1 MFTIMATVMKANCVK
16 RVALIEDDASESLV
30 LRALIED
37 MGYEVVAEGGD
48 FDAAI
53 KACREMRPDI
63 AVMDVGLPGR
73 DGIEAASE
81 INRICP
87 TAILLVTGAE
97 DEETVKRAVNSGVMG
112 YLVKPVGGEL
122 RPAMELAMSRFMEF
136 NELRKENEDL
146 KNTIESRKIIEKA
159 KGLLMEKEKISE
171 AEAFSKIR
179 KISMDN
185 RKTMREVSEVIIAL
199 GAKAG

>member
-1 MFTIMATVMKANCVK
+1 MFTIMANVMTANCVK
-16 RVALIEDDASESLV
+16 RVALIEDNAVERRI

-37 MGYEVVAEGGD
+37 MGYEVVAEGSD

-53 KACREMRPDI
+53 KACRETRPDI

-73 DGIEAASE
+73 DGIEAAGE
-81 INRICP
+81 INRVCP

-97 DEETVKRAVNSGVMG
+97 DEETVKRAVRAGVMG

-122 RPAMELAMSRFMEF
+122 RPAMELAISRFMEF
-136 NELRKENEDL
+136 NELRKENQDL
-146 KNTIESRKIIEKA
+146 KNTIESRKLIEKA
-159 KGLLMEKEKISE
+159 KGLLMEKENISE

-185 RKTMREVSEVIIAL
+185 RKTMKEVAEVIIAL
-199 GAKAG
+199 EAKAG

>member
-16 RVALIEDDASESLV
+16 RVALIEDNAVERRI

-73 DGIEAASE
+73 DGIEAAGE
-81 INRICP
+81 INRVCP

-122 RPAMELAMSRFMEF
+122 RPAMELAISRFREF

-199 GAKAG
+199 GVKAG

>member
-16 RVALIEDDASESLV
+16 RVALIEDNAVERRI

-73 DGIEAASE
+73 DGIEAAGE
-81 INRICP
+81 INRVCP

-122 RPAMELAMSRFMEF
+122 RPAMELAISRFREF

-185 RKTMREVSEVIIAL
+185 RKTMREVAEVIIAL
-199 GAKAG
+199 GVKAG